1 MLGHI
6 LSSLVYTSY
15 SQCRIGVRM
24 MIVSPKHYTAYSAIL
39 ANSTQWLNT
48 LLKKGTQ
55 TAFTGVVSDLYA
67 PINNDAITTY
77 YDKLIYIQNP
87 YIATNIG
94 EVGDLKRLVN
104 F

>member
-1 MLGHI
+1 
-6 LSSLVYTSY
+6 
-15 SQCRIGVRM
+15 M

-48 LLKKGTQ
+48 LLKKGGTQ

-77 YDKLIYIQNP
+77 YDKLIYIQIL

-104 F
+104 FLI

>member
-1 MLGHI
+1 M
-6 LSSLVYTSY
+6 VKY
-15 SQCRIGVRM
+15 
-24 MIVSPKHYTAYSAIL
+24 IVK
-39 ANSTQWLNT
+39 
-48 LLKKGTQ
+48 KKGTQ

-104 F
+104 FLI